1 MRNNRTIYSIIWT
14 LNTLPNFKYY
24 LIVFWNSS
32 SLSDSKKSNF
42 SFYVDQGM
50 CNECVEDRGGLQCSA
65 SIKINTT
72 NLYIGD
78 LIMLLLFMYF
88 LRRG

>member
-1 MRNNRTIYSIIWT
+1 M
-14 LNTLPNFKYY
+14 L
-24 LIVFWNSS
+24 
-32 SLSDSKKSNF
+32 
-42 SFYVDQGM
+42 SFYVVQGM
-50 CNECVEDRGGLQCSA
+50 CNECVEDRGGGYNVVLL
-65 SIKINTT
+65 INTT